1 MTSTEKK
8 FQLCFEACK
17 EEAERLN
24 EGRKSPAYVV
34 ERCSASE
41 FAVYALDVVS
51 FFLWEG
57 FADIVRGLRFYTYF
71 GIIERPLGRAH
82 VAFFAYYA

>member
-17 EEAERLN
+17 IEAERLN
-24 EGRKSPAYVV
+24 GGHKSPVYMV
-34 ERCSASE
+34 ERCSSSE
-41 FAVYALDVVS
+41 FAVYALEVVS

-57 FADIVRGLRFYTYF
+57 FADIVRGLHFYSYF

-82 VAFFAYYA
+82 VAFIVYYA